1 MAAVHGALVSDQQ
14 QHTVGIAVGQ
24 AGGGGVGILVQRIG
38 ILVIGILQLLSAGD
52 SHLTDGIER
61 VVQIDQGQIIR
72 SNCHTQL
79 AQRLGNTGLLIGG
92 QVHVLLQILNR
103 LSTIGDLPMP
113 VIPQN
118 LSENQPAIEDINE
131 QKIFEEKGFA
141 GYVEVYKY
149 YLFNKNVL
157 SEERKTELLNFINLH
172 ATMMKQTDPANLSE
186 DQLREILN
194 IGFSSIFEKKLPEI
208 LKATTCLSK
217 DVLLNSG
224 KQFLDYAYNVC
235 VGRMVA

>member
-1 MAAVHGALVSDQQ
+1 MNVLDTKIYKDGNRTIVVFNNTNPKTEDIIKNIIGAATGNVLQSEK
-14 QHTVGIAVGQ
+14 IANIVPMK
-24 AGGGGVGILVQRIG
+24 
-38 ILVIGILQLLSAGD
+38 
-52 SHLTDGIER
+52 TTPE
-61 VVQIDQGQIIR
+61 
-72 SNCHTQL
+72 
-79 AQRLGNTGLLIGG
+79 
-92 QVHVLLQILNR
+92 
-103 LSTIGDLPMP
+103 PMP

-208 LKATTCLSK
+208 LKA
-217 DVLLNSG
+217 G

>member
-1 MAAVHGALVSDQQ
+1 MNVLDTKIYKDGNRTIVVFNNTNPKTEDIIKNIIGAATGNVLQREK
-14 QHTVGIAVGQ
+14 IANIVPMK
-24 AGGGGVGILVQRIG
+24 
-38 ILVIGILQLLSAGD
+38 
-52 SHLTDGIER
+52 TTPE
-61 VVQIDQGQIIR
+61 
-72 SNCHTQL
+72 
-79 AQRLGNTGLLIGG
+79 
-92 QVHVLLQILNR
+92 
-103 LSTIGDLPMP
+103 PMP

>member
-1 MAAVHGALVSDQQ
+1 MNVLDTKIYKDGNRTIVVFNNTNPKTEDIIKNIIGAATGNVLQSEK
-14 QHTVGIAVGQ
+14 IANIVPMK
-24 AGGGGVGILVQRIG
+24 
-38 ILVIGILQLLSAGD
+38 
-52 SHLTDGIER
+52 TTPE
-61 VVQIDQGQIIR
+61 
-72 SNCHTQL
+72 
-79 AQRLGNTGLLIGG
+79 
-92 QVHVLLQILNR
+92 
-103 LSTIGDLPMP
+103 PMP

-208 LKATTCLSK
+208 LRATTCLSK